1 MLKLHWIEIFLRCIP
16 EMLLIIWGIYIIA
29 ERSFKRRNY
38 IILSIIMGLYSFLV
52 RELPIYFGVHTII
65 ITVTLI
71 SIMIIQGIPLITSIY
86 STLLMLLIL
95 ITGESLNMLLL
106 RLFNIRVVLNM
117 DSVKKSILTFPS
129 LIMVFLSVMIIQY
142 IIKKVHSNICK

>member
-16 EMLLIIWGIYIIA
+16 EMLVMIWGIYVIA
-29 ERSFKRRNY
+29 GRSFKRRNY

-65 ITVTLI
+65 ITVTII

-106 RLFNIRVVLNM
+106 RFFNIRVALNM
-117 DSVKKSILTFPS
+117 DPIKKSILTFPS
-129 LIMVFLSVMIIQY
+129 LIIVFLSVMIIQY

>member
-16 EMLLIIWGIYIIA
+16 EMLLIIWGIYVIA

-38 IILSIIMGLYSFLV
+38 IILSSIMGLYSFLV

-106 RLFNIRVVLNM
+106 RLFNIRVVFNM